1 MKHCLVV
8 DDSRVIRKVACQIL
22 ETFSFE
28 TEEAPDGAAALHAC
42 RARMPDLILLD
53 AQMPDMSGVD
63 FLRSLRR
70 DAKGRNPVVVYCT
83 IENDPAVIGE
93 ALSAG
98 ANEYVMK
105 PFDRDMLESKLQIVG
120 CA

>member
-8 DDSRVIRKVACQIL
+8 DDSRVVRKVACQIM
-22 ETFSFE
+22 ETLSFE
-28 TEEAPDGAAALHAC
+28 TEEAADGAGGLHAC
-42 RARMPDLILLD
+42 WNRMPDLILLD
-53 AQMPDMSGVD
+53 AHMPDMSGVE

-70 DAKGRNPVVVYCT
+70 DAKGREPVVLYCT
-83 IENDPAVIGE
+83 IENDSAQIGE

-105 PFDRDMLESKLQIVG
+105 PFDRDSLTSALADAGLI
-120 CA
+120 

>member
-1 MKHCLVV
+1 MKHCLII
-8 DDSRVIRKVACQIL
+8 DDSRVVRKVACQIM

-28 TEEAPDGAAALHAC
+28 TEEAPDGAAGLHAC
-42 RARMPDLILLD
+42 WARMPDVILLD
-53 AQMPDMSGVD
+53 AQMPDMSGVE

-70 DAKGRNPVVVYCT
+70 DAKGRDPIVLYCT
-83 IENDPAVIGE
+83 IENDSAQIGE

-105 PFDRDMLESKLQIVG
+105 PFDRDTLATALTDAGLI
-120 CA
+120 